1 MDFLIWHLLRE
12 STRRWPEKEALVH
25 GEERLSYGEVA
36 RRVDGLAAGLRDAEL
51 RRGDRMGIYLEA
63 SVPQALSI
71 FGISRAEAVY
81 VPINALLHAEQV
93 MHIARDCGMKGL
105 ITTAAKLASLAEVLP
120 QIPSLEFLVVVDPGE
135 VAAQLPVHRFEEFC
149 ARTLPADWR
158 GKKNKKE
165 ISAPLFNSRAAGQA
179 QRGKLMHDEEGGG
192 TPVVFPALR
201 DNPSAR
207 TLA

>member
-36 RRVDGLAAGLRDAEL
+36 RRVDGLAAGLRDAGL

-105 ITTAAKLASLAEVLP
+105 ITTAAKLSELAAILP
-120 QIPSLEFLVVVDPGE
+120 RIPSLEFLVVAGDGE
-135 VAAQLPVHRFEEFC
+135 APETNLPVYRFDSLCPTDPPPVCKESGIEKDL
-149 ARTLPADWR
+149 AAILYTSGST
-158 GKKNKKE
+158 GKPK
-165 ISAPLFNSRAAGQA
+165 G
-179 QRGKLMHDEEGGG
+179 
-192 TPVVFPALR
+192 V
-201 DNPSAR
+201 
-207 TLA
+207 

>member
-12 STRRWPEKEALVH
+12 SAGRCPEKEALVH

-36 RRVDGLAAGLRDAEL
+36 RRVDGLAAGLRDAGL

-120 QIPSLEFLVVVDPGE
+120 QIPSLEFLVVVGPGE

-149 ARTLPADWR
+149 ARTLPAEWR
-158 GKKNKKE
+158 GKNHRE
-165 ISAPLFNSRAAGQA
+165 EYPGHPLHPRFDGEH
-179 QRGKLMHDEEGGG
+179 QRGNAEASERGGRR
-192 TPVVFPALR
+192 PAA
-201 DNPSAR
+201 S
-207 TLA
+207 